1 MALFWGTLSQS
12 DKEWFTGNE
21 WKARTQQ
28 IEQWLS
34 SLPEGWTH
42 EILRYEGSDFV
53 KIHGPKG
60 ELIDFGSLT
69 PDQLHDSEKI
79 KFSQIG
85 SIRRLCDMKV
95 NNRVSLVETLI
106 FDDNE
111 ITVNDIAKNY
121 DKLLLIWEEQ
131 LSHCKN

>member
-1 MALFWGTLSQS
+1 
-12 DKEWFTGNE
+12 
-21 WKARTQQ
+21 
-28 IEQWLS
+28 
-34 SLPEGWTH
+34 
-42 EILRYEGSDFV
+42 
-53 KIHGPKG
+53 
-60 ELIDFGSLT
+60 
-69 PDQLHDSEKI
+69 
-79 KFSQIG
+79 
-85 SIRRLCDMKV
+85 MKV